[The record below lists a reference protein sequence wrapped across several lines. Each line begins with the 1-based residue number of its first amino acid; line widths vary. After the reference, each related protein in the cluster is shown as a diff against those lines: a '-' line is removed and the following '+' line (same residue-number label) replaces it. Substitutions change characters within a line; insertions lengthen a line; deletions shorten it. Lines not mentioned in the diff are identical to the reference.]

1 MGKCDA
7 VQIMDVD
14 ISAVVIDTFVTAD
27 PLDVTVK
34 SQRKRYD
41 GGHKSSLIPFC
52 ALDGRFLCR
61 FC

>member
-7 VQIMDVD
+7 VQIIYVD

-27 PLDVTVK
+27 PLDVTDK

-41 GGHKSSLIPFC
+41 GGHKSELVPFRSLRAPF
-52 ALDGRFLCR
+52 LYRF
-61 FC
+61 